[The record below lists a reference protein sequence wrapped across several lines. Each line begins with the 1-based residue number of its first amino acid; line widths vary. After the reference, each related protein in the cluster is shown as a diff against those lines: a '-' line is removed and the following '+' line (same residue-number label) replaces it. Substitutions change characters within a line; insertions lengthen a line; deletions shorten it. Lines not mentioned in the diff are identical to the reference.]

1 MHETTP
7 NQHLRVNPLRMFSN
21 TEFGLEKKKKK
32 KRLLLGNRVSHFPL
46 PAYTDL
52 LLKC

>member
-7 NQHLRVNPLRMFSN
+7 NQHLRVNPLERSA
-21 TEFGLEKKKKK
+21 TRSLGWKKK
-32 KRLLLGNRVSHFPL
+32 KRLLLGNRVFNFPL

-52 LLKC
+52 LLRC